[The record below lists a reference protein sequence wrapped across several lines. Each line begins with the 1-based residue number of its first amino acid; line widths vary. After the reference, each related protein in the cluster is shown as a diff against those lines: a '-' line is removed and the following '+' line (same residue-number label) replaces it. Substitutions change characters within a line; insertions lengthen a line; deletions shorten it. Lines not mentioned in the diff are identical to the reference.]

1 MRTVDSESR
10 ESSVLAIPR
19 SPVLLASSPFKSRDF
34 NISTRGTSGVHIGIE
49 TGDVVTRKI
58 LPQFYHQC
66 DLEDLV
72 LMLST
77 VIEEA
82 ISENDENS
90 LSLLSKGLTPF
101 HSL

>member
-1 MRTVDSESR
+1 MRTADSGSR

-19 SPVLLASSPFKSRDF
+19 SPVLSASSPFKPGDF
-34 NISTRGTSGVHIGIE
+34 TISTRGIFEIHIVIE
-49 TGDVVTRKI
+49 SDAITAKI

-72 LMLST
+72 LMVST

-90 LSLLSKGLTPF
+90 VPLLSKGLTPF

>member
-1 MRTVDSESR
+1 MRTVDSGSR
-10 ESSVLAIPR
+10 ESSVLAIPK
-19 SPVLLASSPFKSRDF
+19 SPVLSASSPFKPRNF
-34 NISTRGTSGVHIGIE
+34 TINTGGIFGIHVGIE
-49 TGDVVTRKI
+49 SDAITAKI
-58 LPQFYHQC
+58 VPQFYHQC

-72 LMLST
+72 LVIST

-90 LSLLSKGLTPF
+90 VPLLSKGLTPF